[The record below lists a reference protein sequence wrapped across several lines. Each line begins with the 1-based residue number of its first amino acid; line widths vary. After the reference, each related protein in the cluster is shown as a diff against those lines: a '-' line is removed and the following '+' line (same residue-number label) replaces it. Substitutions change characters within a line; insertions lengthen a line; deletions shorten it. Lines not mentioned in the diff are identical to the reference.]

1 MKAEGKQGVVLG
13 VMVLVLAGCGGGRGR
28 WHEG

>member
-13 VMVLVLAGCGGGRGR
+13 VMVLVLAGCGGGRG
-28 WHEG
+28 EVA